1 MKKIKKLLL
10 LAMSFVMA
18 IGLFAGC
25 SVPIVPDGVTGTT
38 TQGAKGDKGDKG
50 DKGEKGDK
58 GDKGDTGAQGE
69 KGEDGAKG
77 EDGKSAYQLWL
88 EAGNEGTEEDF
99 LNWLKGLN
107 DHTFGEWECFS
118 GDDVPCE
125 QRKYFRVCEDCNVIE
140 WKNGTEEDHEWE
152 SEYSHDNLSHWYG
165 CALCG
170 GEKDKEAHTL
180 DDENVCTVCG
190 TTVQKY
196 LFTVVTGNPRL
207 DPNAAVT
214 TEVAAEATLELP
226 DAPTATGK
234 NFSGWVDI
242 EGNLV
247 EEGATMPN
255 EDYAIFASWEVIP
268 YTLTI
273 KQADKEDVTL
283 KFGVE
288 SVPETETTEE
298 IIDVNTLS
306 FVLEQIYAPTA
317 ESVYEVQTPD
327 EWKLEDT
334 TITVV
339 ESPRVYTV
347 TFKDTN
353 NPHATP
359 ETLEVAYGATIEYP
373 TPKAEK
379 GLNFLGWV
387 VVDIETNDVSEAPE
401 TMPASDLIVYSN
413 WEVIVYTL
421 TINRLDGT
429 TVDTYKFGAQDVYAD
444 DPADAVIGIGW
455 SLDGVLASTKTAA
468 PNGCYEV
475 VYDGMPAGGIKF
487 EDTTLTE
494 KTQLKADATH
504 ENATYTDNGNGT
516 HSKACVD
523 CGEVL
528 ESNAACEIGWI
539 DEITEN
545 GTKVKACVQCGGSV
559 ANEIDVSNETV
570 LEIHVG
576 VDETFGLEQLLDENI
591 IEFMQYD
598 LNSMS
603 WGDVVWFNFV
613 EDIYNGDPDYMEVS
627 AFGDAEGPQTLKMG
641 VITLDD
647 GVEHYIDINV
657 ILIRGE

>member
-1 MKKIKKLLL
+1 
-10 LAMSFVMA
+10 
-18 IGLFAGC
+18 
-25 SVPIVPDGVTGTT
+25 
-38 TQGAKGDKGDKG
+38 
-50 DKGEKGDK
+50 
-58 GDKGDTGAQGE
+58 
-69 KGEDGAKG
+69 
-77 EDGKSAYQLWL
+77 
-88 EAGNEGTEEDF
+88 
-99 LNWLKGLN
+99 
-107 DHTFGEWECFS
+107 
-118 GDDVPCE
+118 
-125 QRKYFRVCEDCNVIE
+125 
-140 WKNGTEEDHEWE
+140 
-152 SEYSHDNLSHWYG
+152 
-165 CALCG
+165 
-170 GEKDKEAHTL
+170 
-180 DDENVCTVCG
+180 
-190 TTVQKY
+190 
-196 LFTVVTGNPRL
+196 
-207 DPNAAVT
+207 
-214 TEVAAEATLELP
+214 
-226 DAPTATGK
+226 
-234 NFSGWVDI
+234 
-242 EGNLV
+242 
-247 EEGATMPN
+247 
-255 EDYAIFASWEVIP
+255 
-268 YTLTI
+268 
-273 KQADKEDVTL
+273 
-283 KFGVE
+283 
-288 SVPETETTEE
+288 
-298 IIDVNTLS
+298 
-306 FVLEQIYAPTA
+306 
-317 ESVYEVQTPD
+317 
-327 EWKLEDT
+327 
-334 TITVV
+334 
-339 ESPRVYTV
+339 
-347 TFKDTN
+347 
-353 NPHATP
+353 
-359 ETLEVAYGATIEYP
+359 
-373 TPKAEK
+373 
-379 GLNFLGWV
+379 
-387 VVDIETNDVSEAPE
+387 
-401 TMPASDLIVYSN
+401 MPASDLIVYSN